1 MMYRKESE
9 LQGTVAFAEERYGA
23 LYLLVN
29 NAGVM
34 GALANL
40 EDTTAADFERTL
52 RINLISV
59 FLGTKHA
66 IR

>member
-1 MMYRKESE
+1 MERD
-9 LQGTVAFAEERYGA
+9 LQDAVAFAEESFGA

-34 GALANL
+34 GALSSL
-40 EDTTAADFERTL
+40 EDTAAADFERTL